1 MKKMVWGLLLASGV
15 VVACELVA
23 AVSGKVVEVSPWDS
37 TSEQWEDIRDSLV
50 GEFGTSL
57 DNKEVISLRVPVKT
71 CLFFIC
77 GVSIET
83 QFMKPCNEKLEDTL
97 NEMIEDIREN
107 ELIADGGGGDLGDP
121 GGLPDFGGGNDDPFA
136 MCFVSPGGRG
146 CVSVGDGPRQCETFP
161 SELVCPMG

>member
-1 MKKMVWGLLLASGV
+1 MKKMVWGLLLVGGV
-15 VVACELVA
+15 AIACEMVA
-23 AVSGKVVEVSPWDS
+23 AVSGRVVEVSAWDS

-71 CLFFIC
+71 CIGPVC

-83 QFMKPCNEKLEDTL
+83 QFPKPCNEKLEDTL
-97 NEMIEDIREN
+97 NELIQDIRQN
-107 ELIADGGGGDLGDP
+107 EQLADNGGGDLGDP
-121 GGLPDFGGGNDDPFA
+121 GGFGDWGGGNDDPFA
-136 MCFVSPGGRG
+136 DCFVSPGGRA
-146 CVSVGDGPRQCETFP
+146 CVSVGGDAPRCETFP